1 MHPRIKCGRHNLRA
15 RQKVQSTWAAGVL
28 IALALS
34 GCASLPPGS
43 GFDKHPSI
51 AYAHPETTRIGQTLG
66 PAAQSHPDE
75 SAYRIISQG
84 ADGFATRV
92 QMIAAAE
99 HSLDLQYY
107 IFHGDITGRLLTNAL
122 LVAADRGVHIRLLLD
137 DGETVAGDEQI
148 VALAAHPQIEIR
160 IFNPFAYRGHSMVMR
175 GLEFMVS
182 SARLDYRMHNKLLVA
197 DGAAALIGG
206 RNIGD
211 AYFQI
216 DSDAQYADDDVFA
229 GGPIVQPLAATFD
242 EYWNSARAIP
252 VEALGGG
259 KPTRS
264 TLESLRLG
272 LTQQLRQLSDDGVGY
287 VQRAASGEPLEGMLS
302 GDLPL
307 VWAGARVVC
316 DSPEK
321 KRVASGS
328 MAGRLM
334 YEPVAA
340 AASNAQTELLMITPY
355 FVPTSAEMRLLHDLR
370 LRHVRV
376 RILTNSLESTNA
388 LLAHAAYARHRLQL
402 LRDGVELYEVRAL
415 LGRSSK
421 GSGQSVAVSR
431 FGNYGL
437 HAKLFVFDRRE
448 LFIGSMN
455 FDQRSVRFNT
465 EIGLIIDSPELAQET
480 AARFEAMSQPASA
493 YTVMLVGDESGHG
506 RLLWHTM
513 ESGLPIDHSR
523 EPSPSLHR
531 SVAVAF
537 LGLLPIDK
545 EL

>member
-1 MHPRIKCGRHNLRA
+1 MVRPILPTGL
-15 RQKVQSTWAAGVL
+15 V
-28 IALALS
+28 IALASS

-43 GFDKHPSI
+43 GFDKHPSS
-51 AYAHPETTRIGQTLG
+51 AYAHPETTHIGQILELAG
-66 PAAQSHPDE
+66 HDHPDQ
-75 SAYRIISQG
+75 SAYRILSQG
-84 ADGFATRV
+84 ADGFAIRV

-107 IFHGDITGRLLTNAL
+107 IFHGDITGRMLTNAL
-122 LVAADRGVHIRLLLD
+122 LLAADRGVHIRLLLD

-160 IFNPFAYRGHSMVMR
+160 IFNPFAYRGHSVLLR
-175 GLEFMVS
+175 SLEFTL
-182 SARLDYRMHNKLLVA
+182 SAGRLDYRMHNKLLIA
-197 DGAAALIGG
+197 DSAAALIGG

-229 GGPIVQPLAATFD
+229 GGPIVRPLAATFD

-259 KPTRS
+259 KPTQS
-264 TLESLRLG
+264 TLDTVRLG
-272 LTQQLRQLSDDGVGY
+272 LTQQLRQASEDGVGY
-287 VQRAASGEPLEGMLS
+287 VQRAASGDPLDGMLV
-302 GDLPL
+302 GKLPL

-321 KRVASGS
+321 RRVASGS
-328 MAGRLM
+328 MVGRLM

-340 AASNAQTELLMITPY
+340 AAANVQTELLMITPY
-355 FVPTSAEMRLLHDLR
+355 FVPTGEEMQLLHNLR
-370 LRHVRV
+370 MRHVRV

-388 LLAHAAYARHRLQL
+388 LPAHAAYARYRLQL

-415 LGRSSK
+415 LGRTSK
-421 GSGQSVAVSR
+421 GSGQSAAVSR

-437 HAKLFVFDRRE
+437 HAKLFVFDRRQ

-480 AARFEAMSQPASA
+480 AVRFDAMSQPASA
-493 YTVMLVGDESGHG
+493 YAVMLVSDQNSHG
-506 RLLWHTM
+506 KLQWRTL
-513 ESGLPIDHSR
+513 ESGLPVDHSR
-523 EPSPSLHR
+523 EPSPTAR
-531 SVAVAF
+531 RRVAVAV